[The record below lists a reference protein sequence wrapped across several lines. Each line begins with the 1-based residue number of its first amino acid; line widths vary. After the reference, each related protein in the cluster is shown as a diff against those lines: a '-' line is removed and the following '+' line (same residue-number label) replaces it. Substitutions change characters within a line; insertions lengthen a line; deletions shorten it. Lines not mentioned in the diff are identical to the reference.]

1 MAFQSDYTGHWMG
14 EDGTDYGDNEQ
25 AARQGRPNETTPG
38 GSGVTL
44 PSASASAPGFDLNAF
59 YLGPEGIGRAPDKTE
74 IDTDTHTINSYGVDA
89 FKQDFQKRRAPTN
102 NRTADSQSAAG
113 NTLYGSGTNN
123 ALNIPWWKLH
133 AAAERSAH
141 RDGAG
146 GSALPV
152 SGEHVLRS
160 VDLAAGRPDHQSA
173 QRADEPAAEFGA
185 VAVDERSCSSAS
197 GELSSSPGYSPEE
210 RALLN
215 TQAFE
220 PIEAQRQA
228 AQKRV
233 LERASMRGILPSSGL
248 VQDEYATND
257 RSADQLRTVAN
268 RDLTI
273 NEINKRQADLG
284 TALQLGQAATAQDQ
298 STRTQALSLAT
309 LLYQLPIQAQNQAL
323 AVINGTGSPQSLL
336 PYVIQLAQAGAQNNA
351 DAARQAGL
359 LAGLFQ

>member
-123 ALNIPWWKLH
+123 ALNIP
-133 AAAERSAH
+133 
-141 RDGAG
+141 G
-146 GSALPV
+146 GSFTPQPNDPRIATGQAGQPYPYPGNTFSDPWTSQLEGLITNQLNALTNPQ
-152 SGEHVLRS
+152 
-160 VDLAAGRPDHQSA
+160 PNSA
-173 QRADEPAAEFGA
+173 QSQLMNFLQQRF
-185 VAVDERSCSSAS
+185 